1 MKGSTRCHIDE
12 FSGKIILNKTNSVSV
27 KSSWPIFLVMRETAK

>member
-12 FSGKIILNKTNSVSV
+12 FSDNRKPTKTNSANAK
-27 KSSWPIFLVMRETAK
+27 KSMPD

>member
-12 FSGKIILNKTNSVSV
+12 FSDNRKPNKTILANV
-27 KSSWPIFLVMRETAK
+27 KQRMAD